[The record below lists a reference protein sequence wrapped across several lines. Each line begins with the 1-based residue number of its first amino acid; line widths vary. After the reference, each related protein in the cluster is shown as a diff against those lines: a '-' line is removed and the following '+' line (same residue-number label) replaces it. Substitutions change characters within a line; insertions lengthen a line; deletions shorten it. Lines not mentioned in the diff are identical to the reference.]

1 MNEFENKNFNKLNA
15 FDGLMHVNDNL
26 GILEGKAVLNA

>member
-1 MNEFENKNFNKLNA
+1 MNEFENENFNKLNV

-26 GILEGKAVLNA
+26 SFLEGKVVLNS

>member
-1 MNEFENKNFNKLNA
+1 MNGFENENFNKLNA

-26 GILEGKAVLNA
+26 SILEGKVVLNA